1 LHILAE
7 SLEDAHCVLTAAVQA
22 GFRESGAVN
31 IAAKDRR
38 GLPMVAVRSMGL
50 GFDSI
55 IGYQNASGKVFRVVD
70 AAYLSSMM
78 RIARNRFETNTA
90 RTKRFQINLDN
101 AYKASQKPGGSADEL
116 ALEKALRRQRKREEG
131 LATQKEVREAEGDL
145 SDTDATSSMPALAGL
160 YE

>member
-1 LHILAE
+1 
-7 SLEDAHCVLTAAVQA
+7 
-22 GFRESGAVN
+22 
-31 IAAKDRR
+31 
-38 GLPMVAVRSMGL
+38 MVAVRSMGL